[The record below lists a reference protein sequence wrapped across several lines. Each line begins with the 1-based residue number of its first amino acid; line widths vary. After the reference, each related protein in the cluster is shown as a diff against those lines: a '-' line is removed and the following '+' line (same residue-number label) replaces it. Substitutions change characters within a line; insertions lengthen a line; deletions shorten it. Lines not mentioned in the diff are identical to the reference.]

1 MSSIQIEIPLDALSR
16 PNVARALA
24 DLTLALGGHAVGAA
38 APAAAPVK
46 TAAPA
51 VVVAETAAEAA
62 AATPAKAEKAAK
74 AEKPAKAAKAAK
86 AAKPA
91 KPAKPAKARPATGKT
106 APRPELEGLSVEDRW
121 AAYFKELPVN
131 SQRFLDLLKEK
142 GRLTLPEAVVQ
153 LQLDNPKAMG
163 GLTGAMARWAPKQG
177 VKVPYDTLQDAN
189 GTRYWVWKGI
199 Q

>member
-1 MSSIQIEIPLDALSR
+1 MSTIQIEIPLDALSR
-16 PNVARALA
+16 ANVARALA

-38 APAAAPVK
+38 APAAPAPKVEKPTVVAAPVD
-46 TAAPA
+46 
-51 VVVAETAAEAA
+51 VEAA
-62 AATPAKAEKAAK
+62 VKAD
-74 AEKPAKAAKAAK
+74 KPAKSDKPAK

-106 APRPELEGLSVEDRW
+106 APRPELEGLSVEARW
-121 AAYFKELPVN
+121 DAYFKELPLN

-177 VKVPYDTLQDAN
+177 VKVPYDTLQDTN